1 MTPTKITALVACVSL
16 LAMAPRGRPAEDPIR
31 EYLRTRGTA
40 PYEYVL
46 SKLTQHRVVIVGE
59 AHWIRHD
66 AQLVAGLVPALQAQ
80 GVDLAAEF
88 FPASEQ
94 AAIDVLLSGATWD
107 ARAANAVMRAGNWP
121 YREYR
126 DILEA
131 VWSANRRGGTPIR
144 VIALNPGEDWRATL
158 LPRGLT
164 YDSFMAEKVASHLAA
179 TKRRILVYCGIHH
192 AFTRYHQAEL
202 DLKGRAMS
210 YMDRTGN
217 ILWRRFG
224 AQVFLIALHKP
235 WWCGSPEK
243 PSYCLPFDGVVDCAA
258 AAQGKPVG
266 FDVVGSPLAAL
277 SFAPTD
283 YYAYG
288 HPHVRFV
295 DYTDGYVWRGP
306 LESFALT
313 TLIPRSEYAPG
324 AAERTQVAHQN
335 PFTDDKDVSMD
346 RLEEIW
352 RQEGAAHAKVL
363 AKRGWTTLA
372 TWRAGC
378 KPPEGERSR

>member
-1 MTPTKITALVACVSL
+1 MTPTKISALFACASL
-16 LAMAPRGRPAEDPIR
+16 LAMTAMWQRAQDPIR
-31 EYLRTRGTA
+31 EYLRTRAAT
-40 PYEYVL
+40 PSVYVL
-46 SKLTQHRVVIVGE
+46 SKLTEHRVVIVGE

-66 AQLVAGLVPALQAQ
+66 ALLVAGLVPALQAQ

-94 AAIDVLLSGATWD
+94 AAIDALLAGATWD
-107 ARAANAVMRAGNWP
+107 ARAANAVMRAGGWP

-131 VWSANRRGGTPIR
+131 AWSANRRGGTPIR

-158 LPRGLT
+158 QPRGLT
-164 YDSFMAEKVASHLAA
+164 YDSFMAEIVASHIAG

-192 AFTRYHQAEL
+192 AFTRYYQAEL
-202 DLKGRAMS
+202 DLRGRAMS

-217 ILWRRFG
+217 ILWRRLG

-235 WWCGSPEK
+235 WWCGSPEQ

-258 AAQGKPVG
+258 AAVGKPMG
-266 FDVVGSPLAAL
+266 FDVIGSPLAGLA
-277 SFAPTD
+277 FGPAD

-288 HPHVRFV
+288 HPHARFA
-295 DYTDGYVWRGP
+295 DFTDGYVWPGP

-313 TLIPRSEYAPG
+313 RLIPLSEYAPG
-324 AAERTQVAHQN
+324 EAERAQVAHQN
-335 PFTDDKDVSMD
+335 PFTDDKDVSMT

-352 RQEGAAHAKVL
+352 RQEAAASANVL
-363 AKRGWTTLA
+363 AKRGWSSLA

-378 KPPEGERSR
+378 KPPVGERER